1 MAARWAGRE
10 AVRRPGTAVFLAGD
24 TVAHMDSEQRTG
36 TSDVVVVGGGVIGLT
51 TAVTLARAGRRVEV
65 WSADAA
71 LATTSAVAG
80 GLWWPYH
87 IEPAERVGAW
97 ALESLGVYAGLTGE
111 PDRTGVRLV
120 EGVQAGL
127 SLADLGPWAEEVA
140 GLRPSTAREYA
151 GGPGLW
157 ARLPLID
164 MPTHLAWLTGELLAH
179 GGRLVARRV
188 RSLDE
193 AARQARV
200 VVDCAGLAARELVPD
215 PAVHPVRGQL
225 VIVENPGVETWFTAV
240 ASGGPLSV
248 YFLPQPFGLILGG
261 TAQVGDGNREP
272 DPGTAREIVRGC
284 AAIRPEIAD
293 AKVLGHRVGLRP
305 GRSGGVRMETERFTD
320 GTPVVHNYGHGGA
333 GITVAWGCAR
343 EAAALVAAASG

>member
-1 MAARWAGRE
+1 
-10 AVRRPGTAVFLAGD
+10 
-24 TVAHMDSEQRTG
+24 MDSEHRAG

-51 TAVTLARAGRRVEV
+51 TAVALARAGRRVEV

-97 ALESLGVYAGLTGE
+97 ALESLEVYAGLTGE

-120 EGVQAGL
+120 EGVHAGI
-127 SLADLGPWAEEVA
+127 SLGDLGPWAERVA
-140 GLRPSTAREYA
+140 GLRPSTTREYA

-225 VIVENPGVETWFTAV
+225 VIVENPGVDTWFTAV

-261 TAQVGDGNREP
+261 TAQVGDGHREP
-272 DPGTAREIVRGC
+272 DPDTAREIVRGC

-305 GRSGGVRMETERFTD
+305 GRTGGVRMETERLAD